1 MTIKMF
7 LNSHYYYDSNVHI
20 KNYMKSIHV
29 NVCKKIKENL
39 VNELIDMD
47 FDKFNALK
55 LLNKAIERRRNE
67 RKGVI
72 VKKSVDDLIKE
83 FVIT

>member
-1 MTIKMF
+1 MF

-39 VNELIDMD
+39 VNELIDVD
-47 FDKFNALK
+47 FDRIKVMK
-55 LLNKAIERRRNE
+55 LLNKAIQRRRNE
-67 RKGVI
+67 RKGVT
-72 VKKSVDDLIKE
+72 VKKSVDDLIDA
-83 FVIT
+83 FVRT

>member
-1 MTIKMF
+1 
-7 LNSHYYYDSNVHI
+7 
-20 KNYMKSIHV
+20 MKSIHV

-39 VNELIDMD
+39 VNELIDVD
-47 FDKFNALK
+47 FDRIKVMK

-72 VKKSVDDLIKE
+72 VKKSVDELINA
-83 FVIT
+83 FVRI

>member
-1 MTIKMF
+1 MF

-39 VNELIDMD
+39 VNELIDVD
-47 FDKFNALK
+47 FDRIKVMK
-55 LLNKAIERRRNE
+55 LLNKAIQRRRNE
-67 RKGVI
+67 RKGVT
-72 VKKSVDDLIKE
+72 VKKSVDDLINA
-83 FVIT
+83 FVRT

>member
-1 MTIKMF
+1 
-7 LNSHYYYDSNVHI
+7 
-20 KNYMKSIHV
+20 MKSIHV